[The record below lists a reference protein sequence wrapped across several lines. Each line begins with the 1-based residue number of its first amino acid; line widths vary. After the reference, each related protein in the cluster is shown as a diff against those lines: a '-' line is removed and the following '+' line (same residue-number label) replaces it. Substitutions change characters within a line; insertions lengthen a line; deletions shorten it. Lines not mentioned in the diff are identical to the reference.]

1 MGEVYEGICA
11 MHQSVLKMK
20 WLLRRADFY
29 WPTLMVDCFH
39 YYKGY
44 EECKKFGN
52 I

>member
-1 MGEVYEGICA
+1 MGEVYEGICGT
-11 MHQSVLKMK
+11 HQSVLKMK
-20 WLLRRADFY
+20 WLLRRANFY